1 MDTPQV
7 VEAPTYRPIPALR
20 KWLEKRGIR
29 QHQLAA
35 MLGVK
40 EAQVSRWLSGRRSLP
55 AATALK
61 IAELTGLPI
70 ERLSNRDATTQ
81 LLKSLGTRSTTGGR
95 NGR

>member
-1 MDTPQV
+1 MNADPIA
-7 VEAPTYRPIPALR
+7 EAPAYRPIPALK

-55 AATALK
+55 AATALVL
-61 IAELTGLPI
+61 AEVTGIPA

-81 LLKSLGTRSTTGGR
+81 LLKSLGTRANAGGR

>member
-1 MDTPQV
+1 MSDTQTA
-7 VEAPTYRPIPALR
+7 EAPAYRPIPALKR
-20 KWLEKRGIR
+20 WLEKRGIR

-55 AATALK
+55 AATALVL
-61 IAELTGLPI
+61 AEVTGIPA

-81 LLKSLGTRSTTGGR
+81 LLKSLGTRSTSGGR
-95 NGR
+95 NAK